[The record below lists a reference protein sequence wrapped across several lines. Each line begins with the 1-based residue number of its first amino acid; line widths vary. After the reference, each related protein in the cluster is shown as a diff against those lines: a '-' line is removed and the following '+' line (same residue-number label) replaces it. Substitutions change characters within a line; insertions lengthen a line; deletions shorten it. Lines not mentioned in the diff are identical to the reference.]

1 VRELK
6 ERFEVYV
13 HVKDDFVWIGSADS
27 MLAAR
32 DLIRVRALASE
43 EQFTIYSETTQET
56 TTLRAAE
63 CQQPS
68 QSGSSLGLST
78 AER

>member
-13 HVKDDFVWIGSADS
+13 HVRDDFVWIGSADS
-27 MLAAR
+27 MSAAR
-32 DLIRVRALASE
+32 DLIRVRALVSD

-68 QSGSSLGLST
+68 QSDSSLGLPS
-78 AER
+78 AKG